1 MHIPFS
7 VVLHFHTEHI
17 TFQSSVFILSAK
29 ITHADHTA
37 ILAVKMLLSF
47 FEKNLLLSYSSRDA
61 DMAHNIQRRVALF
74 AMDRLHRRLDASV
87 FPNCNVQL
95 RRKASPAALPAFAC
109 YWFPSLSTLPC
120 ATLWCLLI
128 SVAVL
133 VATATLCL
141 HRSPLAA
148 GHNRT

>member
-1 MHIPFS
+1 MHMPFS

-61 DMAHNIQRRVALF
+61 DMAHNIQSRVALF
-74 AMDRLHRRLDASV
+74 AMDRLHSV

-95 RRKASPAALPAFAC
+95 RRKASPAALPR
-109 YWFPSLSTLPC
+109 L
-120 ATLWCLLI
+120 CLLLVSLAVDTALRHTVVSTDI
-128 SVAVL
+128 SRCPRCNCYAL
-133 VATATLCL
+133 PASTHSL
-141 HRSPLAA
+141 
-148 GHNRT
+148 